1 MSRHHDSDSRNFAG
15 KLLSSG
21 LVLFILSLVGVQ
33 VGLPFVANAI
43 SIVVSIAICGA
54 GLVFWIGTLGGVR
67 TSAVECSTDANS
79 PQDVERF
86 GISLSFPGERRSI
99 VGQVAVEL
107 ASELGRS
114 GVFYD
119 QFHSAILSRPNLDI
133 YLQKLY
139 AERTDLVVVFLC
151 GEYNE
156 NEWCGLELR
165 AVRTLIKQRRDD
177 RVMLV
182 RLDQGRVEGIFEI
195 DGFLDAE
202 RMSPAEI
209 AAQIRT
215 RHKQLTRSTESEPS
229 IDDENE
235 SGQSAVSRLRADLD
249 RNRRFLLGSVCL
261 KALDG
266 ILEAEPASYSL
277 LSARSDYDF
286 DNLRVSFSDAD
297 RKLFESDQA
306 LGGHRH
312 SLFSMAIYI
321 VGSGLASLLKQSSA
335 SERLLHQLAR
345 RLTEIADIPHPVDL
359 SQIELLYAACQ
370 RRDRAE
376 AARLLGAEFYD

>member
-1 MSRHHDSDSRNFAG
+1 MSRHRDSDSRNFAG

-21 LVLFILSLVGVQ
+21 LVLFMLSLVGVQ

-54 GLVFWIGTLGGVR
+54 ALVFWIGVLGGDR
-67 TSAVECSTDANS
+67 RSADVGSTDASS

-86 GISLSFPGERRSI
+86 GISLTFPGERRSI
-99 VGQVAVEL
+99 VGQVAEQL
-107 ASELGRS
+107 ASELG
-114 GVFYD
+114 
-119 QFHSAILSRPNLDI
+119 I
-133 YLQKLY
+133 
-139 AERTDLVVVFLC
+139 
-151 GEYNE
+151 
-156 NEWCGLELR
+156 
-165 AVRTLIKQRRDD
+165 
-177 RVMLV
+177 
-182 RLDQGRVEGIFEI
+182 
-195 DGFLDAE
+195 
-202 RMSPAEI
+202 
-209 AAQIRT
+209 
-215 RHKQLTRSTESEPS
+215 
-229 IDDENE
+229 
-235 SGQSAVSRLRADLD
+235 
-249 RNRRFLLGSVCL
+249 
-261 KALDG
+261 
-266 ILEAEPASYSL
+266 
-277 LSARSDYDF
+277 
-286 DNLRVSFSDAD
+286 SFSDAD